1 MRKPEKGPRVR
12 RAAWADLPEGVRKKL
27 LEAERYFN
35 ERHAVRRIA
44 GAGGKGRALE

>member
-12 RAAWADLPEGVRKKL
+12 RAAWADLPEQAKKGL

-35 ERHAVRRIA
+35 ERLIVRSPL
-44 GAGGKGRALE
+44 GAGGKGRAPE